1 MILPPVPAIVWAQEV
16 ELQNK
21 LISIDFEQTPL
32 RTALE
37 ALFKS
42 AGISNYSI
50 DKTISGTVSIKS
62 PGLPFAVALQS
73 TIRES
78 MEPVTY
84 FKENNVWVVKRLPQ
98 AIGTQDS
105 ANVVYTPFE
114 TPARPISKWTTI
126 PVRYRTVSELAPL
139 LGGIATMGRPLPEL
153 KMVPNPN
160 FSPDPYSQR
169 ARSDM
174 SSRAMIPVRSLLP
187 PGIDN
192 VIAVGD
198 GSLLVKGDPDD
209 IEQLKEL
216 IQQLDVP
223 IPSVECRIEVVSVS
237 AGKKNRNMLLQAME
251 TGKCG
256 TEIKAVS
263 KTVGTAAQS
272 SRLDVTIK
280 ATPLGGNEFEVETR
294 WEASVPILGAQKG
307 QLVRLEKTFSN
318 TRRVKAGAIMMF
330 GGVILKEE
338 QGVSA
343 SGQEV
348 LFFLTLKP
356 F

>member
-1 MILPPVPAIVWAQEV
+1 MILPPVPVLVCLAPAQ
-16 ELQNK
+16 K
-21 LISIDFEQTPL
+21 TDTLISVDFKDTPIRSAIESIFKNSGIKNYIIDNHVNGNVTLSAKNKSVESVLALILSASRIPL
-32 RTALE
+32 IYT
-37 ALFKS
+37 
-42 AGISNYSI
+42 
-50 DKTISGTVSIKS
+50 
-62 PGLPFAVALQS
+62 
-73 TIRES
+73 
-78 MEPVTY
+78 
-84 FKENNVWVVKRLPQ
+84 KEGGVWIVKPLPQ
-98 AIGTQDS
+98 PTT
-105 ANVVYTPFE
+105 VLPTPSE
-114 TPARPISKWTTI
+114 TTDRPVSKWTTI

-139 LGGIATMGRPLPEL
+139 LGGIATMGKPLPEL
-153 KMVPNPN
+153 KMMPNPN
-160 FSPDPYSQR
+160 YSPNQPNQR
-169 ARSDM
+169 TGFGGG
-174 SSRAMIPVRSLLP
+174 SSPMIPIRSLLP
-187 PGIDN
+187 PGIET
-192 VIAVGD
+192 VVAVGN
-198 GSLLVKGDPDD
+198 GTLLVQGDPAD
-209 IEQLKEL
+209 IQELKEL

-223 IPSVECRIEVVSVS
+223 VPSVECRIEVVSVS
-237 AGKKNRNMLLQAME
+237 AGKKNRNMLLQTME

-294 WEASVPILGAQKG
+294 WEASVPLPGAQKG

-318 TRRVKAGAIMMF
+318 TRRVKGGATMMF
-330 GGVILKEE
+330 GGVVLKEE

>member
-1 MILPPVPAIVWAQEV
+1 MIYPTTPAIIYMLPTQKTE
-16 ELQNK
+16 QR
-21 LISIDFEQTPL
+21 ISIEFRDTPI
-32 RTALE
+32 RAALE
-37 ALFKS
+37 SFFKS
-42 AGISNYSI
+42 AGIQNYVI
-50 DKTISGTVSIKS
+50 DNGVSGTLTIVATELPCEEILQLMLRAASKPLTYTNENGVWIIKPLS
-62 PGLPFAVALQS
+62 QAKNLLPTPS
-73 TIRES
+73 ETTDR
-78 MEPVTY
+78 PV
-84 FKENNVWVVKRLPQ
+84 
-98 AIGTQDS
+98 
-105 ANVVYTPFE
+105 
-114 TPARPISKWTTI
+114 SKWMTI

-139 LGGIATMGRPLPEL
+139 LGGIATMGKPLPEL
-153 KMVPNPN
+153 KMMPNPN
-160 FSPDPYSQR
+160 FSPDPYSQQ

-174 SSRAMIPVRSLLP
+174 RSRPMIPVRSLLP
-187 PGIDN
+187 PGINN
-192 VIAVGD
+192 VIAVGN
-198 GSLLVKGDPDD
+198 GSLLVKGDPED

-216 IQQLDVP
+216 IKQLDVP
-223 IPSVECRIEVVSVS
+223 VPSVECRIEVVSVS

-256 TEIKAVS
+256 TQIKAVS

-280 ATPLGGNEFEVETR
+280 AMPLGGNEFEVETR

-318 TRRVKAGAIMMF
+318 TRRVKAGDTMMF
-330 GGVILKEE
+330 GGVVLKEE